1 MVAHLQTFHAVVD
14 AGCKDAPPLECSVRS
29 DELPVSMRMR
39 MRVIMCGYACTC
51 AREFNSAFAK
61 KAVRDAHMLLFL
73 KKFLIHCWRWS

>member
-1 MVAHLQTFHAVVD
+1 MVAHLQAFHAVVD

-51 AREFNSAFAK
+51 AREFSSAS
-61 KAVRDAHMLLFL
+61 RPL
-73 KKFLIHCWRWS
+73 K